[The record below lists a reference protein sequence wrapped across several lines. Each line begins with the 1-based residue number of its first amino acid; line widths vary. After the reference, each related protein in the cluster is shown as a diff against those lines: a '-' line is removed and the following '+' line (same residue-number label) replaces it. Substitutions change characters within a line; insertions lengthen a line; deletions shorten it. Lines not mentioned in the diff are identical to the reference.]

1 MINLEKVDKIYER
14 YGFVV
19 KNRENIR
26 IYEFKQGRYFGV
38 DFFNHSNSKK
48 LEQIKAEY
56 IDQGYAILVRN
67 YDSEIEVE
75 EELFKSFFQ
84 IVNFRNALKRRYESF
99 INLQLKALPDSAK
112 YEYIKSPYVFMQ
124 YDLDGIPLIIEECKE
139 RSIVEHVSNI
149 VQFTKKPLFVI
160 IEAAAGYGKTCSAF
174 ELLNSVCN
182 LDEGIVP
189 MYIELS
195 RNREAR
201 IFKHILQNEI
211 EKQFQNVV
219 TSDVVIHEI
228 KRGKIPVIID
238 GFDELLSK
246 DLSKN
251 DHQLRDVESMLTTI
265 VNLLEGNAK
274 IIITSRKTAI
284 FSGDEFFEW
293 MQNSVNKYSVARFS
307 IAEPEITNWLSHE
320 HIEALEKANF
330 PIANVANPVLLSYI
344 RNIPI
349 DELIELISN
358 SKNLIDRY
366 FEFILSRERIR
377 QNFAFD
383 NETQLRI
390 LKKLV
395 RFMTEFDIKSEKKSL
410 IKEFIRD
417 YNSKLFEN
425 YRKNYPVIPKP
436 TNDDLAD
443 ILSNHALLD
452 RKQNDEIGIIN
463 EFVLGILIGSNLLE
477 GKYQEHYPNN
487 YYSIISQEFAFLSLI
502 SFKVQSTEKKH
513 LLWEI
518 FKNENFKYDAE
529 FQFHRDVFLLN
540 RTDDLYQDG
549 LIEEFICENIDFD
562 NESQY
567 INFIFRDCKFS
578 NCIFNYSSY
587 NKSGFINCKFY
598 NCSWS
603 HSISQCDHEK
613 ETFFAGCKSNND
625 FLDCV
630 YEDVE
635 IENSHESNLNELIL
649 RTLFKAGGK
658 ATSMRRIMK
667 IREDLASYGDKQV
680 DKTINKLESTGYIM
694 LNGGMCFISKEG
706 INYFNSKY
714 HH

>member
-19 KNRENIR
+19 KSRENIR

-38 DFFNHSNSKK
+38 DFFNHSNSNK

-56 IDQGYAILVRN
+56 SGQGYGILVRS
-67 YDSEIEVE
+67 YDSELEVE

-84 IVNFRNALKRRYESF
+84 IVNFRNSLKRRYESF
-99 INLQLKALPDSAK
+99 INLQIKALPDSAK
-112 YEYIKSPYVFMQ
+112 YEYIRSPYIFMQ
-124 YDLDGIPLIIEECKE
+124 YDLDGIPLSIEERKE
-139 RSIVEHVSNI
+139 TSIVEHVSDI
-149 VQFTKKPLFVI
+149 VKSTQNPLFVI

-174 ELLNSVCN
+174 ELLNSICN

-189 MYIELS
+189 LYIELS

-251 DHQLRDVESMLTTI
+251 DPQLRDVESMLTTI

-293 MQNSVNKYSVARFS
+293 IQKSVNKYFVARFS
-307 IAEPEITNWLSHE
+307 ISEPEISNWLSPE
-320 HIEALEKANF
+320 QLEVLDKANF
-330 PIANVANPVLLSYI
+330 PISNIANPVLLSYI
-344 RNIPI
+344 RNIPLE
-349 DELIELISN
+349 ELEESLINAN
-358 SKNLIDRY
+358 SLIDKY
-366 FEFILSRERIR
+366 FDFILSRERIR

-383 NETQLRI
+383 NATQLRI

-395 RFMTEFDIKSEKKSL
+395 RFMTEYDIKSEKKSL

-425 YRKNYPVIPKP
+425 YRKDNPIIPKP

-463 EFVLGILIGSNLLE
+463 EFVLGILIGSNLLD
-477 GKYQEHYPNN
+477 GKYQEHYPSN
-487 YYSIISQEFAFLSLI
+487 YFKIISQEFAYLSLI
-502 SFKVQSTEKKH
+502 SFKVQTLSKKQ
-513 LLWEI
+513 LLWKIYKDEY
-518 FKNENFKYDAE
+518 FKYDVG
-529 FQFHRDVFLLN
+529 FQFYRDVFLLN
-540 RTDDLYQDG
+540 QTNDTYQDG
-549 LIEEFICENIDFD
+549 LIEEFVCENIDFD

-567 INFIFRDCKFS
+567 VNFIFRDCIFS
-578 NCIFNYSSY
+578 SCIFNYSSF

-603 HSISQCDHEK
+603 HPISKCDHEK

-635 IENSHESNLNELIL
+635 IEQTQESNLKELIL
-649 RTLFKAGGK
+649 RSLFKAGGK
-658 ATSMRRIMK
+658 TPSMRRIMK
-667 IREDLASYGDKQV
+667 IREDLAVYGEKQV
-680 DKTINKLESTGYIM
+680 DKTINKLESRGFIL
-694 LNGGMCFISKEG
+694 LNGGMCFISREG